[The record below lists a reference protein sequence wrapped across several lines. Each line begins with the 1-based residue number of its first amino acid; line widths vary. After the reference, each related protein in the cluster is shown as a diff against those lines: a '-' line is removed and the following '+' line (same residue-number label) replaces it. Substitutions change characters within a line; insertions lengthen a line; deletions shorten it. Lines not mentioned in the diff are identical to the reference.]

1 MSEGVKV
8 LIWKCNK
15 WVITVVSWDKDAR
28 FKTILGSEDPRNW
41 KQAVSIRNQDG
52 NQKRKAKTLSQCAV

>member
-1 MSEGVKV
+1 MRNMSEGVKV

-28 FKTILGSEDPRNW
+28 FKTILDSEDPRNW
-41 KQAVSIRNQDG
+41 K
-52 NQKRKAKTLSQCAV
+52 